1 MKRKNNK
8 KFNKRPQNPLN
19 KLSLFQ
25 KSDSRFSKKC
35 PLSGKDAPAIDNKNI
50 KLLTRYI
57 TDTHKIMPSRITSV
71 SQNVEIVSKKKTEL
85 NKKNEDSKKQF
96 KEVAD
101 KISNKILKFKK
112 ESKENGELYGSVKP
126 KEVSIAFKDILKVEI
141 SPSQI
146 DLRQE
151 ITQVGKYKININL
164 HAEVTASV
172 NLQIDKI
179 DSI

>member
-1 MKRKNNK
+1 MQVILLENIMKLGKIGDQVEVKNGFGRNFLLRQGK
-8 KFNKRPQNPLN
+8 ALRA
-19 KLSLFQ
+19 
-25 KSDSRFSKKC
+25 SKE
-35 PLSGKDAPAIDNKNI
+35 
-50 KLLTRYI
+50 
-57 TDTHKIMPSRITSV
+57 
-71 SQNVEIVSKKKTEL
+71 NVEFVSKKKTEL
-85 NKKNEDSKKQF
+85 NKKNEESKKQF
-96 KEVAD
+96 KEIAD
-101 KISNKILKFKK
+101 KILNKILKFKK